1 MMSKTY
7 IAGLCIAVV
16 TTEAMQVNVVQDED
30 IVEEE
35 SSSNANTVSITDM
48 DTVNYFHHKNSV
60 YNTKT
65 ASEKKDDLWTEIT
78 EDDTMMPYYWKEFN
92 ELFSG
97 AADGSFC

>member
-16 TTEAMQVNVVQDED
+16 TTEAMQVNMLQTED

-35 SSSNANTVSITDM
+35 SSTPEINSMTIEDM
-48 DTVNYFHHKNSV
+48 HTIGYFKDKNIV

-65 ASEKKDDLWTEIT
+65 AGEKKDDLWTLIT
-78 EDDTMMPYYWKEFN
+78 EDDTM
-92 ELFSG
+92 
-97 AADGSFC
+97 